1 MEKEFLETVVNDC
14 LETGADFSEV
24 FYENSKTKIYK
35 LIDSKLDDVSLSYLK
50 GVGIR
55 IAKDNNIVYGHTN
68 DISMN
73 NIHSLISNLCNNFS
87 NKRFLPKI
95 NLTTANN
102 IENVKLGHEKF
113 NDSDKKQIL
122 KHIDMIARTYDK
134 RIIQVEA
141 SLYEYEQFVSIANS
155 QAKYISDVRCLTR
168 LNISVIAKD
177 SVNQE
182 KSIESFILDE
192 NYNDIDGANLEMEV
206 KKLAESAIR
215 KLSAKPCPSGE
226 MPVII
231 SNGFGAVIFHEAC
244 GHAMEATTVA
254 DGISVLSNKLDEK
267 IASDKVTIIDDG
279 TIPNL
284 FGTTNIDDEGNFT
297 QKNILIE
304 KGILKG
310 YLIDELNTRKMKMK
324 ITGSGRRENYHYAP
338 TSRMNNTYL
347 AIGDDKIDDMIK
359 SIKFGIYAK
368 SLGGGSVNPITG
380 NFNFAVNEAYLIE
393 NGQITDIV
401 KGGSLIGN
409 TLDILNKVEMVSD
422 DLNFKPGL
430 CGSKSGYVPV
440 TIGEPTIKVSSILV
454 GGE

>member
-35 LIDSKLDDVSLSYLK
+35 LIDSKLEDVSVSYLK
-50 GVGIR
+50 GIGIR

-68 DISMN
+68 DISTS
-73 NIHSLISNLCNNFS
+73 NINSLVLDLRNNFS
-87 NKRFLPKI
+87 NKRVLPKI
-95 NLTTANN
+95 TLATVNN
-102 IENVKLGHEKF
+102 IENAKLSHDKLVDET
-113 NDSDKKQIL
+113 KKQIL

-182 KSIESFILDE
+182 KSIDSFILDE
-192 NYNDIDGANLEMEV
+192 NYDIDGVNLEMEV
-206 KKLAESAIR
+206 KKLAELAIK

-231 SNGFGAVIFHEAC
+231 ANGSGAVIFHEAC
-244 GHAMEATTVA
+244 GHAMEATTVS
-254 DGISVLSNKLDEK
+254 DGISVLSNKLGEK

-310 YLIDELNTRKMKMK
+310 YLIDELNTRKMSME

-347 AIGDDKIDDMIK
+347 VIGDDKIDDMIK

-380 NFNFAVNEAYLIE
+380 NFNFAVDEAYLIE
-393 NGQITDIV
+393 KGKITDMV

-422 DLNFKPGL
+422 DLNFKLGL